1 MLLCNKQLWILMCKK
16 AYDKQL
22 ERFKHAKTI
31 VIYIVCPWLVVYK
44 KMAVDAGE
52 ASPTDTEAEMQECS
66 SDSMSE
72 MSNENCTETHLSK
85 RANERRAAL
94 NTARELASRPR
105 PFWQPFVG
113 PAPTCETIKYS
124 K

>member
-1 MLLCNKQLWILMCKK
+1 MCKK

-31 VIYIVCPWLVVYK
+31 GIYIVCPWLVVYE
-44 KMAVDAGE
+44 KMAVEAGE

-72 MSNENCTETHLSK
+72 MSNENCTETQLNK
-85 RANERRAAL
+85 RAKERRAAL

-105 PFWQPFVG
+105 PFCQPFVG
-113 PAPTCETIKYS
+113 PAPTCETIKFS